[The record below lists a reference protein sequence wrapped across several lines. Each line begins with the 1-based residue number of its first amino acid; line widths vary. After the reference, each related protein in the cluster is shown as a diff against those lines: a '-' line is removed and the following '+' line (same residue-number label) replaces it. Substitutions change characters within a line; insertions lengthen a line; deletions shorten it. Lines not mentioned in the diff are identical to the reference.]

1 MNLQPLPSPRVS
13 NVPPGY
19 KCFHNLNSDHAY
31 GTLIF
36 SRASLNAHLCPKLSI
51 EFKFHSVPTYVISAY
66 FRPTIKNSD
75 ETLHYLC
82 NLLKNDTQTTI
93 FCIYFNAKN
102 KLGGSSQTD
111 FKGASMESAITA
123 KTLNILNRDP
133 DECEFSPVGTSFIDI
148 TLAGDKIANNSWS
161 YLDLPSLSDHPYTK
175 FDLGLSSL

>member
-31 GTLIF
+31 GALIF
-36 SRASLNAHLCPKLSI
+36 SRASLNAQLCPKLSANNVSAI

-66 FRPTIKNSD
+66 LRPTIKNPD
-75 ETLHYLC
+75 ETLHAHC

-102 KLGGSSQTD
+102 KLWGSSQTD
-111 FKGASMESAITA
+111 FKGASMESAITE
-123 KTLNILNRDP
+123 KN
-133 DECEFSPVGTSFIDI
+133 
-148 TLAGDKIANNSWS
+148 
-161 YLDLPSLSDHPYTK
+161 
-175 FDLGLSSL
+175 